1 MDKNWKELVLARYRC
16 IPHKY
21 RINNYTIPQCIREI
35 EQETEFGNL
44 LVKAEREFL
53 QGGLLKLVEEDSLLT
68 S

>member
-21 RINNYTIPQCIREI
+21 RINNFTIPQCIREI

-44 LVKAEREFL
+44 LVKAEREFFTNIKN
-53 QGGLLKLVEEDSLLT
+53 GRLT
-68 S
+68 QEV